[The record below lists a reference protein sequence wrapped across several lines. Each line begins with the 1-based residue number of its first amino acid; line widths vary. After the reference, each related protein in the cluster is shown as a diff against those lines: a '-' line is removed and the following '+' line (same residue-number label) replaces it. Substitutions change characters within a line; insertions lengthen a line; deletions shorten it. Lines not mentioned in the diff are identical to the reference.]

1 MKFRAKTIVKFLSLS
16 IILSSFVFGLY
27 AQNKCSTLLA
37 LNTKISNHK
46 TLTKTDNKLQVKLTI
61 LEELEI
67 VEENRKLESWMLDSK
82 SWEIVKKF
90 KWDEEPVEEEREIEK
105 WMINF
110 KVIKEACMCI
120 DIYSD
125 FVEKEWMKNHN
136 FFIL

>member
-1 MKFRAKTIVKFLSLS
+1 MKSRAKIIVKFLSLS

-27 AQNKCSTLLA
+27 AQNKYSGLLSLKTNTSKLKTSPKTNNST
-37 LNTKISNHK
+37 
-46 TLTKTDNKLQVKLTI
+46 DVKLAAI
-61 LEELEI
+61 LDLNVVEKARSLED
-67 VEENRKLESWMLDSK
+67 WMFDSFF
-82 SWEIVKKF
+82 WEIEKNV
-90 KWDEEPVEEEREIEK
+90 WNEEPVEEERKIEE

-125 FVEKEWMKNHN
+125 FEEKEWMKEHN

>member
-16 IILSSFVFGLY
+16 IILSCFVFGLY
-27 AQNKCSTLLA
+27 AQNKYSNLIA

-46 TLTKTDNKLQVKLTI
+46 TLPKTDNKLQVKLAI

-67 VEENRKLESWMLDSK
+67 VEENQKLESWMLDSK